1 MRRGR
6 KGANLYFYIYFEFEN
21 SFNQIDRNS
30 LSIYKMKF
38 FTFFIPIQA
47 QFDYDYTSSTEFS
60 TTSTTM
66 RTSTWTAPW
75 STTMD
80 EGFEKKFT

>member
-1 MRRGR
+1 
-6 KGANLYFYIYFEFEN
+6 
-21 SFNQIDRNS
+21 
-30 LSIYKMKF
+30 MKF

-47 QFDYDYTSSTEFS
+47 QVDYDYSSSTEFS

-80 EGFEKKFT
+80 EGFEKIFT